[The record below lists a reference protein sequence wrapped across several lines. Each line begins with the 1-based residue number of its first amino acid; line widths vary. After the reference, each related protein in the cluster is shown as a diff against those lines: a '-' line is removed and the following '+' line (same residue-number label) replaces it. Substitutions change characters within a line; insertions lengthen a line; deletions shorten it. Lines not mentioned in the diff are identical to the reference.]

1 MFPGLPQP
9 QFDHFHFS
17 LPSPLLA
24 ATLSDQKLK
33 LGEGLGMRL
42 INAALWDHLSHQLPA
57 TCIHSYMHPSQITEL
72 LELLCIYS
80 TG

>member
-17 LPSPLLA
+17 LLTPLLA
-24 ATLSDQKLK
+24 ATVSDQKLK

-42 INAALWDHLSHQLPA
+42 INSALCDH
-57 TCIHSYMHPSQITEL
+57 
-72 LELLCIYS
+72 
-80 TG
+80 